1 MSSSTSKKKNQKSR
15 VYLGTVFTIFDE
27 KTELPID
34 DFINLLD
41 DFAFFKKEKGYTN
54 IVAALMPTYEGAE
67 LVFYGNKS

>member
-1 MSSSTSKKKNQKSR
+1 MSKRKSQKTR
-15 VYLGTVFTIFDE
+15 TYLGTVFTIFDNAD
-27 KTELPID
+27 ELPID
-34 DFINLLD
+34 DFISKLD